1 MSNLHPLCLLTR
13 MDTKVSTLYHSF
25 FLVDVIIPNDSE
37 SRSTTG
43 PASPTSTV
51 NKTVPTASTSSEAP
65 PRSNVS
71 NGGNIV
77 AEWKLNVVQKISADT
92 LSNLSSIEE
101 SLMVFLQ
108 HAARNID
115 VGSMNSEN
123 KDFFGTF
130 VITGGDAT
138 RYFVTWR
145 GSNDKIFVAVS
156 KFSFPSFTRKVF
168 ELLELENIESLPHT
182 LMNLCVLPIAPG
194 CGVRYEIEL
203 ENGCVPLT
211 FSSNEYV
218 VDEDYNLLAV
228 TFLTPNILLNTWEAI
243 IMERKVLVVSS
254 TPEIIPHVCD
264 ILRRLVLPLS
274 YVNTYIPFLTKEFDA
289 SIVEAPVPFLIGA
302 ETSYILEKGADLSEL
317 VIVDLDTRTV
327 RFGAGLSDVHH
338 HNSQHRI
345 GLPHHHIG
353 LPSSMIYQILRDLS
367 NAMAVPIAN
376 YASRSCSN
384 ANSSPLNAYLSS
396 PVDSVLKIFI
406 DANLSLISARA
417 CTLKAFFRIPPVL
430 AGKIKHD
437 YRRYSERRP
446 HLSAG
451 AGFDK
456 KGCLAVGFMK
466 LLRENSFDE
475 SIHNYL
481 SCWVEMDDLI
491 FAVYEFADEL
501 PLLYLQTNEIETV
514 SPAPI
519 EPENHV
525 FEITVKQQ
533 SSRKGTYR
541 FAVVD
546 PESRREWIKFI
557 EDKMKPVHISAAHL
571 GSNKSNLSDRDVVG
585 GGNMSGRLS
594 GVLKTDL
601 YEEQQPIGYYY
612 KEPALTTRN
621 DGSDSGSNTEE
632 QQTLTEFRSNLMK
645 TQMVAYLQEQIDIPN
660 YSRFLSELGH
670 NNTRVLAD
678 AIFDPFLETFLW
690 RGENIC
696 HIIDNI
702 VHDKVSTNLDSP
714 YRTLFSDQKE
724 KNEQSD
730 DVTIAEPVSTVLTTP
745 ATSPVSLSEP
755 TSPVMPKQD
764 SVNIIPN
771 RSKDSGKSK
780 GLFGWIGL
788 SGKKLIDT
796 VKASPASPV
805 NSSPTANYSSNNASN
820 VVDDEGEECNKSLL
834 ALLRHIS
841 SSYRICESELVKKI
855 IEKRMES
862 VMAVSKALSEPQK
875 EVIPLQ
881 LRVSP
886 NLTANSI
893 KKACQGLKKR
903 LSGAIPKPSTSSS
916 WYNKLW
922 DIQSQ
927 FNSDEILTLC
937 AQSREDFVHQLT
949 AISDE
954 CDGNKSHLKPFIS
967 LLLGDLFETLNESEK
982 AIAAYSQSNQLV
994 EMQRVMVLVTKA
1006 FLTHI
1011 GSDHLSPEYRAL
1023 PVDTKSIM
1031 VKNKLKK
1038 FVSWAINHDIAIAFF
1053 AYQLIMELSHSKV
1066 SAELSVAMFSSN
1078 PGSSD
1083 SSFSLRSQRMLPAK
1097 MRQDLLRGLFDSD
1110 LSADI
1115 TPNFTYTNREGDS
1128 GSIQHAALNECVV
1141 CTALKQSACELS
1153 IQLLS
1158 FLREL
1163 LRASFIVNS
1172 TSQVTN
1178 QIFRLTMTQDNNIFD
1193 EILLSSGLDHS
1204 LTHSLTHSLIYSL
1217 TAAFKSFEL
1226 QSCQL
1231 QKVELSTLDVNEKIL
1246 FFINVYN
1253 TLTLHASMR
1262 SWPGNGLYDRQAFMR
1277 CAKYNIGGHYFSLLD
1292 IEHGILRASSS
1303 KPMVFGPFTAA
1314 MGFKDKD
1321 PRKAFSLQ
1329 VAKPFISFALF
1340 SISVSSPALAVLRD
1354 IKDIDHELE
1363 KLAQSYITE
1372 YVRLNVEKKVIYLP
1386 EIFRVYWKDFGS
1398 KNENI
1403 RGEVIKKIYKYSS
1416 KKVSSALK
1424 ALIDSNVRPSIS
1436 FDVHDWTPQLIL

>member
-1 MSNLHPLCLLTR
+1 M
-13 MDTKVSTLYHSF
+13 STLYHSF
-25 FLVDVIIPNDSE
+25 FLVETLISNE
-37 SRSTTG
+37 LG
-43 PASPTSTV
+43 SPSSNTSSQG
-51 NKTVPTASTSSEAP
+51 ASTNISSVVSP
-65 PRSNVS
+65 PLPPPAISQSTPS
-71 NGGNIV
+71 NGKNEIV
-77 AEWKLNVVQKISADT
+77 KWKLNVVQKISADT
-92 LSNLSSIEE
+92 PSNLSSIEE

-108 HAARNID
+108 HAARNIH
-115 VGSMNSEN
+115 VGSMNGEN
-123 KDFFGTF
+123 KEFFGTF

-138 RYFVTWR
+138 RYFATWR
-145 GSNDKIFVAVS
+145 GSINKIFVAVS
-156 KFSFPSFTRKVF
+156 RFSFPSFTRKVF
-168 ELLELENIESLPHT
+168 ELLELEGVESLPRT

-194 CGVRYEIEL
+194 CGISYEIEL
-203 ENGCVPLT
+203 EHGYVPLK

-218 VDEDYNLLAV
+218 ADEDYSLLAA

-254 TPEIIPHVCD
+254 TSEIIPHVCD

-274 YVNTYIPFLTKEFDA
+274 YVNTYIPFLTKEFDS

-302 ETSYILEKGADLSEL
+302 ETSYILEQGPDLSEL

-338 HNSQHRI
+338 HSSQHRI

-367 NAMAVPIAN
+367 NAMASPMAS
-376 YASRSCSN
+376 YAVRACSN
-384 ANSSPLNAYLSS
+384 ATSSSLDKYLNSQI
-396 PVDSVLKIFI
+396 DSILKIFI

-417 CTLKAFFRIPPVL
+417 CTLKAFFRIPPLL

-446 HLSAG
+446 HLSGG

-541 FAVVD
+541 FAVID

-557 EDKMKPVHISAAHL
+557 EDKMKPVHLSIAHL
-571 GSNKSNLSDRDVVG
+571 SSNKSNASDRDVTG
-585 GGNMSGRLS
+585 GGSMSGRLS
-594 GVLKTDL
+594 GAFKPDL

-612 KEPALTTRN
+612 KEPVVSARAGAN
-621 DGSDSGSNTEE
+621 DGNEASSNTEE
-632 QQTLTEFRSNLMK
+632 QQILTEFRSNLMK

-660 YSRFLSELGH
+660 YSRFFSELGYS
-670 NNTRVLAD
+670 NTKSLAD
-678 AIFDPFLETFLW
+678 AIFDPFLENFLW
-690 RGENIC
+690 RGENIS

-702 VHDKVSTNLDSP
+702 VHDKVSISLGSP
-714 YRTLFSDQKE
+714 YRSLFNDNKE
-724 KNEQSD
+724 KNEQNDPSNATELSGPSAD
-730 DVTIAEPVSTVLTTP
+730 TAVESAVPV
-745 ATSPVSLSEP
+745 ALSGP
-755 TSPVMPKQD
+755 TSPTSSTG
-764 SVNIIPN
+764 SVNTIPN
-771 RSKDSGKSK
+771 PAKDSSKSK

-788 SGKKLIDT
+788 GGSKKQINS
-796 VKASPASPV
+796 VKASNIDNARGSPL
-805 NSSPTANYSSNNASN
+805 SSSNKSSAA
-820 VVDDEGEECNKSLL
+820 DEESDECNKSLI

-841 SSYRICESELVKKI
+841 SSYRICESELMKKI
-855 IEKRMES
+855 IEKRMENAII
-862 VMAVSKALSEPQK
+862 VTKALNEAHK
-875 EVIPLQ
+875 EGKAFQ
-881 LRVSP
+881 LRISP
-886 NLTANSI
+886 DSTRDNSI
-893 KKACQGLKKR
+893 KKAFHGLKKQ
-903 LSGAIPKPSTSSS
+903 LSGAVVTSN
-916 WYNKLW
+916 WYDKVW
-922 DIQSQ
+922 SIQSQ
-927 FNSDEILTLC
+927 FNSEKVQTLC
-937 AQSREDFVHQLT
+937 TQGREEHVHQLT
-949 AISDE
+949 NLLHE
-954 CDGNKSHLKPFIS
+954 CDAGNAHMKPYVS
-967 LLLGDLFETLNESEK
+967 LLLGALYEVLNESEK
-982 AIAAYSQSNQLV
+982 AIAAYSKSNQLV
-994 EMQRVMVLVTKA
+994 EMQRVMVLVTKV
-1006 FLTHI
+1006 FLLHI
-1011 GSDHLSPEYRAL
+1011 GTDHSTPEYQTLSFNER
-1023 PVDTKSIM
+1023 SII

-1038 FVSWAINHDIAIAFF
+1038 FISWALNHDITIAFY

-1066 SAELSVAMFSSN
+1066 SAELSVAIASFATST
-1078 PGSSD
+1078 D
-1083 SSFSLRSQRMLPAK
+1083 TDTSFSLRSQRMLPAK

-1110 LSADI
+1110 LSADS

-1128 GSIQHAALNECVV
+1128 STTQHVALNECVV

-1163 LRASFIVNS
+1163 LRTSFIVNS
-1172 TSQVTN
+1172 TT
-1178 QIFRLTMTQDNNIFD
+1178 QISIKRISMTQENNIFD
-1193 EILLSSGLDHS
+1193 EILLSS
-1204 LTHSLTHSLIYSL
+1204 
-1217 TAAFKSFEL
+1217 AFKSFEL

-1231 QKVELSTLDVNEKIL
+1231 QKVDISSLDVNEKVL
-1246 FFINVYN
+1246 FFVNVYN
-1253 TLTLHASMR
+1253 TLTVHASMR
-1262 SWPGNGLYDRQAFMR
+1262 SWPGNGLYDRQNFMR
-1277 CAKYNIGGHYFSLLD
+1277 CSKYNIGGYYFSLLD

-1321 PRKAFSLQ
+1321 PRKVFALQ
-1329 VAKPFISFALF
+1329 VAKPFVSFALF
-1340 SISVSSPALAVLRD
+1340 TISVSSPALTVLRD

-1363 KLAQSYITE
+1363 KLAQLFITE

-1386 EIFRVYWKDFGS
+1386 EIFRVYWKDFGN

-1403 RGEVIKKIYKYSS
+1403 RSEVIKKIYKYSS
-1416 KKVSSALK
+1416 KNFSTALK
-1424 ALIDSNVRPSIS
+1424 ALIDGNVKPSIS